1 MDYIAESLRPL
12 AVKINTLGYMRDNPR
27 KHGDRSIKALKQ
39 SLQEFGQLKPV
50 VLASDGVSVIAGN
63 GQLEAAQALGW
74 THLAVVKST
83 LDGQRAQAF
92 AIADNRTQELSEFD
106 QDVVSAIMAD
116 LDKDLALAT
125 GFIDSIFE
133 DDEPEPPAEV
143 EFGPETTPSS
153 EIPQSGAS
161 PVGGPSIQ
169 RPASGPAAGGET
181 EHTVRI
187 PSIRYDI
194 VFGGVDEQQVFYGF
208 VRFLKEKYPDIE
220 TVGGRI
226 LEYVRSSETDFT
238 EEQ

>member
-133 DDEPEPPAEV
+133 DEPEPPAQV
-143 EFGPETTPSS
+143 EFGPEATPSS
-153 EIPQSGAS
+153 EIPQSGGS
-161 PVGGPSIQ
+161 SIQ
-169 RPASGPAAGGET
+169 GPEGGPAAGGET

-194 VFGGVDEQQVFYGF
+194 VFDGVEEQQAFYGF